1 MSNQKVKFFKVKA
14 LDEATEGSFG
24 GYAST
29 FGNADREGDVMM
41 KGCFSKSIEVKTTYP
56 LCYNHDTNK
65 VIGKVDVREDE
76 KGLYAEGLLNL
87 ESSLGKEVHSL
98 LKMGAIDSFS
108 IGFLMEDYSK
118 NDSSQ
123 DEWMPSFDIKQAD
136 LLEVSLV
143 TIPCNPKAM
152 VNTVKN
158 LAEVKVDI
166 PEEMVKKA
174 VAEALWEE
182 DRKDLLSKLERI

>member
-1 MSNQKVKFFKVKA
+1 MDRQRVKLFKVKSLEESA
-14 LDEATEGSFG
+14 EGSFG

-41 KGCFSKSIEVKTTYP
+41 KGCFSKSIEAKTTYP

-87 ESSLGKEVHSL
+87 ESDLGREVHAL

-108 IGFLMEDYSK
+108 IGFLMEDFEE
-118 NDSSQ
+118 NDNSQ
-123 DEWMPSFDIKQAD
+123 SEWMPSFNIKQAD

-143 TIPCNPKAM
+143 TIPCNPEAM
-152 VNTVKN
+152 VSTVKSH
-158 LAEVKVDI
+158 EVNVTI
-166 PEEMVKKA
+166 PEEMLKKA
-174 VAEALWEE
+174 VAEALWER
-182 DRKDLLSKLERI
+182 DRKDLLSELERI